1 MKQLFLKIE
10 SNENIA
16 ENIYEMRLSG
26 SLPEMKP
33 GQFVNIKVDGCYLRR
48 PLSVCDSSEKT
59 LTVIYKVV
67 GKGTETLSTLAS
79 GETLDILAGLGNG
92 FDLSVSGQ
100 NPVLVGGGVGVPP
113 MYKLCKELIKNGVFP
128 TVILGFNSAK
138 DVFYKDK
145 FEETGAKIYI
155 MTADGSLGEKG
166 LVTDKLLEIS
176 YSYFY
181 SCGPEAM
188 FRAMEKVASSS
199 GEYSFEEKMGCG
211 FGACM
216 GCSKKT
222 KTGSKRVC
230 KEGPVFKREEIIW

>member
-16 ENIYEMRLSG
+16 ESIYEMRLSG
-26 SLPEMKP
+26 SLPEINP
-33 GQFVNIKVDGCYLRR
+33 GQFVNIKIDGCYLRR

-59 LTVIYKVV
+59 LIVIYKVV

-79 GETLDILAGLGNG
+79 GETLDILACLGNG
-92 FDLSVSGQ
+92 FDLSASGQ

-113 MYKLCKELIKNGVFP
+113 MYKLCKELIKNGILP
-128 TVILGFNSAK
+128 TVILGFNSAI
-138 DVFYKDK
+138 DVFYKEK
-145 FEETGAKIYI
+145 FEETSAKVYT
-155 MTADGSLGEKG
+155 MTSDGSIGEKG

-181 SCGPEAM
+181 ACGPEAM
-188 FRAMEKVASSS
+188 FRAMEQVVSSS

>member
-16 ENIYEMRLSG
+16 ESIYEMRLSG
-26 SLPEMKP
+26 EIPEMNP
-33 GQFVNIKVDGCYLRR
+33 GQFVNIKIDGCYLRR
-48 PLSVCDSSEKT
+48 PLSVCDSSENT

-67 GKGTETLSTLAS
+67 GKGTETLSTLSS
-79 GETLDILAGLGNG
+79 GETLDILSGLGNG
-92 FDLSVSGQ
+92 FDISASGQ

-113 MYKLCKELIKNGVFP
+113 MYKLCKELIKKGVFP

-138 DVFYKDK
+138 GVFYKEK
-145 FEETGAKIYI
+145 FEETGAKVYI
-155 MTADGSLGEKG
+155 MTADGSAGEKG
-166 LVTDKLLEIS
+166 LVTDKLREIS

-181 SCGPEAM
+181 ACGPEAM
-188 FRAMEKVASSS
+188 FRAMEKVVSSS

-222 KTGSKRVC
+222 KSGSKRVC

>member
-67 GKGTETLSTLAS
+67 GKGTEKLSTLAS
-79 GETLDILAGLGNG
+79 GETLDILACLGNG
-92 FDLSVSGQ
+92 FDLSASGQ
-100 NPVLVGGGVGVPP
+100 NPVIVGGGVGVPP
-113 MYKLCKELIKNGVFP
+113 MYKLCKELIQEGKTP
-128 TVILGFNSAK
+128 TSILGFNSAK
-138 DVFYKDK
+138 DVFYKEK
-145 FEETGAKIYI
+145 FEETGAKVYI
-155 MTADGSLGEKG
+155 MTADGSVGEKG

-181 SCGPEAM
+181 ACGPEAM
-188 FRAMEKVASSS
+188 FRTMEKVVSSS

>member
-26 SLPEMKP
+26 SLPEMNP
-33 GQFVNIKVDGCYLRR
+33 GQFVNIKIDGCYLRR

-67 GKGTETLSTLAS
+67 GRGTETLSTLAS
-79 GETLDILAGLGNG
+79 GETLDILACLGNG
-92 FDLSVSGQ
+92 FNLSAAGQ
-100 NPVLVGGGVGVPP
+100 KPVIVGGGVGVPP
-113 MYKLCKELIKNGVFP
+113 MYKLCKELIKNGVSP

-145 FEETGAKIYI
+145 FEETGAKVYI
-155 MTADGSLGEKG
+155 MTADGSCGEKG
-166 LVTDKLLEIS
+166 LVTDKLHEIS

-181 SCGPEAM
+181 ACGPDAM
-188 FRAMEKVASSS
+188 FRAMEKVVSSP

-222 KTGSKRVC
+222 KSGSKRVC

>member
-16 ENIYEMRLSG
+16 ESIYEMRLSG
-26 SLPEMKP
+26 EIPEINP
-33 GQFVNIKVDGCYLRR
+33 GQFVNIKIDGCYLRR
-48 PLSVCDSSEKT
+48 PLSVCDSSENT

-67 GKGTETLSTLAS
+67 GKGTETLSTLSS
-79 GETLDILAGLGNG
+79 GETLDILSGLGNG
-92 FDLSVSGQ
+92 FDISASGQ

-113 MYKLCKELIKNGVFP
+113 MYKLCKELIKKGVFP

-138 DVFYKDK
+138 GVFYKEK
-145 FEETGAKIYI
+145 FEETGAKVYI
-155 MTADGSLGEKG
+155 MTADGSVGEKG
-166 LVTDKLLEIS
+166 LVTDKLREIY

-181 SCGPEAM
+181 ACGPEAM
-188 FRAMEKVASSS
+188 FRAMEKVVSSS

-222 KTGSKRVC
+222 KSGSKRVC